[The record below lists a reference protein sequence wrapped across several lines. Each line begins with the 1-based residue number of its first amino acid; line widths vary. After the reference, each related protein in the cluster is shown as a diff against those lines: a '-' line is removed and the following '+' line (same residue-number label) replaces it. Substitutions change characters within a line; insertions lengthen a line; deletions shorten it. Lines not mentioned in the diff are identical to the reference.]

1 MGQTKPLTDLRTSI
15 TMDAIWTKL
24 TDKAD
29 SVRERPILS
38 LFEGDAGRFDG
49 FSAEADGLL
58 LDYSKSHLAGPNAR

>member
-29 SVRERPILS
+29 AVRERPILS
-38 LFEGDAGRFDG
+38 LFEGDTGRFDS
-49 FSAEADGLL
+49 F
-58 LDYSKSHLAGPNAR
+58 